1 MRRVSLVLLGF
12 FLACLPLSAEERP
25 PHLLAADLYARGDY
39 ADCRGLV
46 NRLIDDYV
54 AGTIKV
60 GVREMATVY
69 VLAAC
74 LADLFRDTGWAE
86 AVDEYL
92 RIALE
97 MDPNTDPALAASRTL
112 VQVRFAKIRTEML
125 EATGPGGRR
134 FSVALVMAADGA
146 GAVVWRKSAF
156 VGFRIGANIAPWLAL
171 EGGVNLPL
179 RDPEPDDAEL
189 YLGATA
195 RSAFALN
202 RPMLVLSVSYVA
214 AHSAEWYHGAAVS
227 AGSEIALRSGVAFR
241 FSADVLRI
249 TGASAPDPEPADFA
263 MVTLFGAPI
272 TFSLPRITLAAAYSF

>member
-1 MRRVSLVLLGF
+1 MRLASAVLLGLV
-12 FLACLPLSAEERP
+12 LACLPLWTEERS
-25 PHLLAADLYARGDY
+25 PHQLAMDLYAQGHY

-54 AGTIKV
+54 AGAIEV
-60 GVREMATVY
+60 GVRDMATVY

-112 VQVRFAKIRTEML
+112 VQERFTKIRAGML
-125 EATGPGGRR
+125 VTRGPAGRR
-134 FSVALVMAADGA
+134 FSVALALAADGA
-146 GAVVWRKSAF
+146 GAVVWRNSAF
-156 VGFRIGANIAPWLAL
+156 VGFRLGAAITSWLAL

-179 RDPEPDDAEL
+179 LDSELDDAEL

-195 RSAFALN
+195 RSAFVLN
-202 RPMLVLSVSYVA
+202 RPMLVLTASYVA
-214 AHSAEWYHGAAVS
+214 AHASSWIHGVALS
-227 AGSEIALRSGVAFR
+227 AGAEIALRSGVSFR
-241 FSADVLRI
+241 FSTDVLRI
-249 TGASAPDPEPADFA
+249 IGAPAPDPDPADFA
-263 MVTLFGAPI
+263 TVTLFGAPM
-272 TFSLPRITLAAAYSF
+272 TLSLPRIALAVAYSF